1 MDLNEGIQV
10 SGTSI
15 EIFGQDKESRI
26 QTYPL

>member
-1 MDLNEGIQV
+1 MELNQDIHV